1 MTKMAKVYNLPSL
14 VTDVSQRSIPKQSHQ
29 ESVKVHYSSNALT
42 VESPDDENVT
52 VSNSQR
58 TDYTKNKG
66 KEVRFVVGHYRSKNI
81 QPSSEA
87 GGNTKMSDQLDRQ
100 QIHDLIEKE
109 LRSHNEKT
117 DLKLE
122 LLSTKLDSGL
132 QSVELT
138 LSQKIDS
145 MNASISQT
153 LQEIKSDNALI
164 KKDIELQSTTTQ
176 ALVNQ
181 SFNDA
186 KDLINK
192 EKELAR
198 AERKSDRRY
207 LITTIIGSSG
217 VAVALTFG
225 LVKLFA

>member
-164 KKDIELQSTTTQ
+164 KKDIEIESTTTQ
-176 ALVNQ
+176 ALVDKKI
-181 SFNDA
+181 SEV
-186 KDLINK
+186 KDLINVEK
-192 EKELAR
+192 EKLR
-198 AERKSDRRY
+198 LERKNDRKY
-207 LITTIIGSSG
+207 LITTTIATCGI
-217 VAVALTFG
+217 VLT
-225 LVKLFA
+225 LLIRLFI

>member
-42 VESPDDENVT
+42 VESPDDENVA

-58 TDYTKNKG
+58 TDYTKS

-81 QPSSEA
+81 QSSSEA

-145 MNASISQT
+145 MNFTISQT
-153 LQEIKSDNALI
+153 LQEIKSNNALI

-192 EKELAR
+192 DKELAR

>member
-1 MTKMAKVYNLPSL
+1 MTKMAKVYSLSSL
-14 VTDVSQRSIPKQSHQ
+14 VTDVSQRSIPKQSYQ

-42 VESPDDENVT
+42 VESPDDENVA

-58 TDYTKNKG
+58 TDYTKSKG

-81 QPSSEA
+81 QSSSEA

-109 LRSHNEKT
+109 LRSHNEKI

-145 MNASISQT
+145 MNSTLSQT
-153 LQEIKSDNALI
+153 LLEIKSDNALI
-164 KKDIELQSTTTQ
+164 KKDIELQSVATQ
-176 ALVNQ
+176 ALVTK
-181 SFNDA
+181 SFNDT
-186 KDLINK
+186 KELINIEK
-192 EKELAR
+192 EKLR
-198 AERKSDRRY
+198 LERKNDRKY
-207 LITTIIGSSG
+207 LITTT
-217 VAVALTFG
+217 VATCGIVLTL
-225 LVKLFA
+225 LVRLFI